1 MDKRLLTGNEAAV
14 LGALMGGCTHFF
26 GYPITPASEI
36 AEHAAY
42 YFNLSGR
49 TFLQAESEV
58 SAINM
63 VYGAASG
70 GAKVMTASSGPGI
83 ALMGEAL
90 SYLAGSQL
98 PAVII
103 DMQRSGPG
111 LGNIWPEQSDYNMV
125 VKGGGHGSYSN
136 IVLAPSSVQE
146 MFDFTK
152 ISFDLAQKYR
162 VTVFI
167 LADGY
172 IGQMMES
179 ITLSEDVIGNERQ
192 SWALYGD
199 KESKGNLIT
208 SIFMSTEKQSD
219 HNEKLQSIY
228 RKIESEIVD
237 YEEIETEDAD
247 VVFIAYGI
255 VSRICHSAVTHLREE
270 GHKVGLFRLKTLFPF
285 PKKRIKELSE
295 SNKRII
301 VVEMSNGQMRDD
313 VILASGNL
321 EIESYLTYGGIMPKV
336 EKLIEMAIG
345 RNKDGSSN

>member
-208 SIFMSTEKQSD
+208 SIF
-219 HNEKLQSIY
+219 
-228 RKIESEIVD
+228 
-237 YEEIETEDAD
+237 
-247 VVFIAYGI
+247 
-255 VSRICHSAVTHLREE
+255 
-270 GHKVGLFRLKTLFPF
+270 
-285 PKKRIKELSE
+285 
-295 SNKRII
+295 
-301 VVEMSNGQMRDD
+301 
-313 VILASGNL
+313 
-321 EIESYLTYGGIMPKV
+321 
-336 EKLIEMAIG
+336 
-345 RNKDGSSN
+345 